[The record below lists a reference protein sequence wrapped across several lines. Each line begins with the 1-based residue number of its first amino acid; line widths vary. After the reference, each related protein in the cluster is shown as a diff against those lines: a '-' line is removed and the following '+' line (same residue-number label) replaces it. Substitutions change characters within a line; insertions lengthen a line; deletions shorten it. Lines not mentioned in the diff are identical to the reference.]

1 MKYLIIDGY
10 NAISKIKIFDA
21 KKDISLE
28 ASRLSFVKALSDF
41 RHRNKLFDKIIV
53 VFDGKGEG
61 LGLARESYG
70 DVEVLFSNKYKDAD
84 KAIVDILKISP
95 EKSRMTVSSDD
106 NFIKN
111 HTRAFGCETM
121 SIKELRE
128 ILQPFGLQD
137 ERSSSAHLIS
147 LKKKGS
153 ESKII
158 EKRLGNKDQDDITNE
173 LKKYWGVK

>member
-28 ASRLSFVKALSDF
+28 ASRLSFVKALVDF
-41 RHRNKLFDKIIV
+41 RQRNRLFDKIVI
-53 VFDGKGEG
+53 VFDGQGAGPG
-61 LGLARESYG
+61 LGRESYG
-70 DVEVLFSNKYKDAD
+70 DVEVLFSNKDKDAD
-84 KAIVDILKISP
+84 KVIVDMLKVSP
-95 EKSRMTVSSDD
+95 EKNRITVSSDD

-111 HTRAFGCETM
+111 HTRAFGCEIMT
-121 SIKELRE
+121 IQKLE
-128 ILQPFGLQD
+128 D
-137 ERSSSAHLIS
+137 LIS
-147 LKKKGS
+147 LKKMAA

-158 EKRLGNKDQDDITNE
+158 DKDLGKEGQDDITNE